1 MSTNKGFS
9 SALKQAQGGRIGT
22 PQTPERLDVQPS
34 KRLDVQE
41 PGPPM
46 GQASERLDAQ
56 TSKRLEIQASPEATR
71 VRRTVYLPP
80 DLARWLKL
88 HAARTER
95 EMSEI
100 ITDALQQ
107 YRDRDEG

>member
-1 MSTNKGFS
+1 VSTNKGFS
-9 SALKQAQGGRIGT
+9 SALKQAQGGRIGA
-22 PQTPERLDVQPS
+22 PQTSERPDAQTS

-41 PGPPM
+41 PGQSI
-46 GQASERLDAQ
+46 GQAPERLDAQ
-56 TSKRLEIQASPEATR
+56 TLKRLEIQTSPEAAR

-88 HAARTER
+88 NAARTER

-100 ITDALQQ
+100 VTEALQQ
-107 YRDRDEG
+107 YRERDDE

>member
-1 MSTNKGFS
+1 VSTNKGFT
-9 SALKQAQGGRIGT
+9 SALKQAQGGRIGA
-22 PQTPERLDVQPS
+22 PQAPERPDVQTLERPS
-34 KRLDVQE
+34 VQMPE
-41 PGPPM
+41 RSDD
-46 GQASERLDAQ
+46 QAP
-56 TSKRLEIQASPEATR
+56 KRLEIQASPEATR
-71 VRRTVYLPP
+71 VRRTVYLPH

-100 ITDALQQ
+100 VTDALRQ

>member
-1 MSTNKGFS
+1 M
-9 SALKQAQGGRIGT
+9 
-22 PQTPERLDVQPS
+22 
-34 KRLDVQE
+34 
-41 PGPPM
+41 
-46 GQASERLDAQ
+46 
-56 TSKRLEIQASPEATR
+56 SPEANR

-100 ITDALQQ
+100 VTDALER
-107 YRDRDEG
+107 YRGRDDG

>member
-1 MSTNKGFS
+1 MSTNKGFT
-9 SALKQAQGGRIGT
+9 SALKQAQGGRIGAPQAAERSDAQT
-22 PQTPERLDVQPS
+22 LERPSVQTPERLD
-34 KRLDVQE
+34 D
-41 PGPPM
+41 
-46 GQASERLDAQ
+46 QAP
-56 TSKRLEIQASPEATR
+56 KRLEIQASPEAAR

-80 DLARWLKL
+80 DVARWLKL

-100 ITDALQQ
+100 VTDALQQ

>member
-1 MSTNKGFS
+1 VSVNKGFT
-9 SALKQAQGGRIGT
+9 SALKQAQGGRIGAPQAT
-22 PQTPERLDVQPS
+22 ERSDAQTLERPSVQTPERSD
-34 KRLDVQE
+34 D
-41 PGPPM
+41 
-46 GQASERLDAQ
+46 QAL
-56 TSKRLEIQASPEATR
+56 KRLEIQASPEAVR

-80 DLARWLKL
+80 DVARWLKL

-100 ITDALQQ
+100 VTDALQQ

>member
-9 SALKQAQGGRIGT
+9 SALKQAQGGRIGA
-22 PQTPERLDVQPS
+22 PQTSEPLDLQTS
-34 KRLDVQE
+34 KRLDAQE
-41 PGPPM
+41 TERPI
-46 GQASERLDAQ
+46 GQASERLDLQ
-56 TSKRLEIQASPEATR
+56 TPKRLEIQASVEAAR

-80 DLARWLKL
+80 DVARWLKL

-100 ITDALQQ
+100 VTDALQQ

>member
-1 MSTNKGFS
+1 MSANKGFN
-9 SALKQAQGGRIGT
+9 SALKQAQGGRIGAPQAPERSDAQT
-22 PQTPERLDVQPS
+22 LERPSVQTPERLD
-34 KRLDVQE
+34 
-41 PGPPM
+41 
-46 GQASERLDAQ
+46 GQAP
-56 TSKRLEIQASPEATR
+56 KRLEIQASAEAAR

-88 HAARTER
+88 YAARTER

-100 ITDALQQ
+100 VTDALQQ

>member
-1 MSTNKGFS
+1 VSTNKGFN
-9 SALKQAQGGRIGT
+9 SALKQAQGGRIGA
-22 PQTPERLDVQPS
+22 PQAPGRSDTQTLERSSTQALERLDDQIP
-34 KRLDVQE
+34 
-41 PGPPM
+41 
-46 GQASERLDAQ
+46 
-56 TSKRLEIQASPEATR
+56 KRLEIQAPPEAAR
-71 VRRTVYLPP
+71 VRRTVYVPP

-100 ITDALQQ
+100 VTDALQQ